1 MADVQEAPLPP
12 PYPETG
18 TRQSIAYTQATDAS
32 QASRRDSAQA
42 RVSYSGQSAGVARRP
57 QTAPAMMQDRRQV
70 EPRVPSSAA
79 TTAGVSLTCLKE

>member
-1 MADVQEAPLPP
+1 MADMQEAPRPP
-12 PYPETG
+12 PYPNTD

-42 RVSYSGQSAGVARRP
+42 RVSYTGQSTGVARRP

-79 TTAGVSLTCLKE
+79 TTAGVSQVCVRE